1 MSILPTAC
9 NLQPNDM
16 VASARTFPIEETFL
30 EPTALAPPPTRHAL
44 FIVLIAL
51 AALLHVATIGS
62 GDLYS
67 QTEGQYAGAAREMVE
82 THHWLLPT
90 NDGVPRLQKPPLLYW
105 LIIFS
110 FKLFGVNAA
119 AARLPVAFAVVV
131 LVALIFLIGEKLTDH
146 WRGFIAGLIYLSFC
160 GTFLLARIVMPEPLV
175 SALIAG
181 AIFCGLCGYQR
192 RHYRSAWFAGFWI
205 CSALACLTKGLL
217 GVVYPSAVFLLLSL
231 FYREARI
238 RFGALLRWEY
248 LALFALI
255 VAPWHLW
262 AEWHFPGYF
271 HYIISHEWS
280 GHLRGLSDATHDYIG
295 MPAYQFLIMHLAWWF
310 PWSIALL
317 PGLLFAWQRV
327 IRPREIEFSD
337 ALPLCWMG
345 VVFVPLLFLGQRQDY
360 YSMTM
365 WSALALWAAV
375 AWDRMPKGLRAAGV
389 IGVCLT
395 GTATLALALFVSKAA
410 HTLNGH
416 WGAMDARWTAWRA
429 LHDMPIS
436 TWLWFRPMLTI
447 TGVSLIS
454 FSLVALYLI
463 FKRRERLP
471 AMALA
476 VAMIPGGL
484 GMMEGVARMAPYFS
498 LADLCRSL
506 NPRLDTSGE
515 TVFEGPLDDSSSL
528 IFYLNRKFLLVNQN
542 RQKEAP
548 ISMPSTNIFLSEG
561 AVLEKWGGSGAV
573 YLIVEQERV
582 GYWRK
587 LLTERFHIYHQIA
600 ASGTYVVLSNQL

>member
-1 MSILPTAC
+1 MTTSI
-9 NLQPNDM
+9 
-16 VASARTFPIEETFL
+16 RTFSIEETLL
-30 EPTALAPPPTRHAL
+30 EPPALPAPPTRRAL
-44 FIVLIAL
+44 FVILIAL

-119 AARLPVAFAVVV
+119 AARLPVALAVVV
-131 LVALIFLIGEKLTDH
+131 SVALIFSIGEKLTDH

-192 RHYRSAWFAGFWI
+192 RRYRPAWFAGFWI

-217 GVVYPSAVFLLLSL
+217 GVVYPAAVFLLLSL
-231 FYREARI
+231 FYREARM
-238 RFGALLRWEY
+238 RFRALLRWDY
-248 LALFALI
+248 LAIFVLI
-255 VAPWHLW
+255 VAPWHIW

-271 HYIISHEWS
+271 HYIISSEWS

-310 PWSIALL
+310 PWSIVLL
-317 PGLLFAWQRV
+317 PGLLFAWRRV
-327 IRPREIEFSD
+327 MRPREIEFSD

-365 WSALALWAAV
+365 WSALGLWAAV
-375 AWDRMPKGLRAAGV
+375 AWDRMPGRLRVAGT
-389 IGVCLT
+389 IGVGLT
-395 GTATLALALFVSKAA
+395 GTATLALALLLPKAA
-410 HTLNGH
+410 DALNGH
-416 WGAMDARWTAWRA
+416 WGVMDARWTAWKA
-429 LHDMPIS
+429 LHAMPIS
-436 TWLWFRPMLTI
+436 NWLWFRPMLTI
-447 TGVSLIS
+447 TGISLIS
-454 FSLVALYLI
+454 FSLVALYFI
-463 FKRRERLP
+463 FKRREKL
-471 AMALA
+471 AAIALA
-476 VAMIPGGL
+476 VAMIPSGL

-528 IFYLNRKFLLVNQN
+528 IFYLNRKFFLVNQN

-548 ISMPSTNIFLSEG
+548 IGIPSTDIFLSED
-561 AVLEKWGGSGAV
+561 AVLEKWDGSGAV

-582 GYWRK
+582 GYWKK

>member
-1 MSILPTAC
+1 MTTAI
-9 NLQPNDM
+9 
-16 VASARTFPIEETFL
+16 RTFSIEETLL
-30 EPTALAPPPTRHAL
+30 EPPALPAPPTRRAL
-44 FIVLIAL
+44 FVILIAL

-110 FKLFGVNAA
+110 FKIFGVNAA
-119 AARLPVAFAVVV
+119 AARLPAALAVVASV
-131 LVALIFLIGEKLTDH
+131 GLIFLIGEKLTDY

-192 RHYRSAWFAGFWI
+192 QRYRSVWFAGFWI

-217 GVVYPSAVFLLLSL
+217 GVAYPAAVFLLLSV
-231 FYREARI
+231 FYREARM

-248 LALFALI
+248 LTLFILI
-255 VAPWHLW
+255 VAPWHIW

-271 HYIISHEWS
+271 RYLISHEWL
-280 GHLRGLSDATHDYIG
+280 GHLRGLSDATHDYVG

-310 PWSIALL
+310 PWSVVLL
-317 PGLLFAWQRV
+317 PGLLFAWRRV
-327 IRPREIEFSD
+327 MRPREIEFSD

-365 WSALALWAAV
+365 WSALALWAAA
-375 AWDRMPKGLRAAGV
+375 AWDRTPAGLRAAGA
-389 IGVCLT
+389 IGVGCI
-395 GTATLALALFVSKAA
+395 GTATLVLALLLSKAA
-410 HTLNGH
+410 DAVSGN
-416 WGAMDARWTAWRA
+416 WGVMDARWTAWRA

-454 FSLVALYLI
+454 LSLVAIYFI
-463 FKRRERLP
+463 FKRRERL
-471 AMALA
+471 AAVALA

-498 LADLCRSL
+498 LAGLCRSL

-548 ISMPSTNIFLSEG
+548 IGMPPTDIFLSED
-561 AVLEKWGGSGAV
+561 AVLEKWDGSGAV

-582 GYWRK
+582 GYWKK